1 MSTIVGALLLS
12 IAALASGESRTI
24 SVDEIRPGMKGYGLT
39 VFRGTKPERFDVEV
53 IDVLANFRPGQDL
66 ILVRTPHPVLDEA
79 IAVGGMSGS
88 PIYLDGRLAGAY
100 AYGWLFGKEP
110 VAGVTPIENML
121 REMVRPV
128 DPELWRALGT
138 LPKLS
143 TPVQARSE
151 ARARA
156 AARRPA
162 RGLKPH
168 LGQRSGALSAL
179 RQHAR
184 AMGYAESPSP
194 RLSLPTRSETVAPF
208 RVATPL
214 LLSGM
219 DRQVAELLRAE
230 LEPFGLHALQT
241 GGSGGTGAAGE
252 AASGPARFVDGGAIG
267 VQLIG
272 GDIDATA
279 IGTVTHVH
287 GHRLVAFGH
296 PMMNAGQPALPTT
309 TARVLHVL
317 ASERRSFK
325 IAQAQRPLGTL
336 IHDRQSAIVIDTD
349 YEADTIPMRIRLEGV
364 EGAPRTEWNVR
375 LASNRML
382 TPMLGFSAMIN
393 AISATS
399 AERSDAVFEVDS
411 RVELERHGVVELKD
425 VGYSGAGLAN
435 PMALSQLR
443 MFDVIGAAYGNPF
456 EDVRVLGIDVTIGV
470 RYARDVVRLVDA
482 MVTSNEVDPGR
493 DVNVYLTLRRFG
505 EPEQLRI
512 VPVHVPESAA
522 GDKIELIFEPGPS
535 VDLPLP
541 EPDDMETILSNVRA
555 GYPATSL
562 VVSTKLPG
570 RGLRMR
576 GHVVDHL
583 PGSALDTLQLVGEAD
598 RPTAFATHAR
608 KELPMHDVVFGSA
621 RVKLDVREEPKR

>member
-1 MSTIVGALLLS
+1 M
-12 IAALASGESRTI
+12 
-24 SVDEIRPGMKGYGLT
+24 GYG
-39 VFRGTKPERFDVEV
+39 
-53 IDVLANFRPGQDL
+53 
-66 ILVRTPHPVLDEA
+66 
-79 IAVGGMSGS
+79 
-88 PIYLDGRLAGAY
+88 
-100 AYGWLFGKEP
+100 
-110 VAGVTPIENML
+110 
-121 REMVRPV
+121 RE
-128 DPELWRALGT
+128 
-138 LPKLS
+138 
-143 TPVQARSE
+143 
-151 ARARA
+151 
-156 AARRPA
+156 
-162 RGLKPH
+162 
-168 LGQRSGALSAL
+168 
-179 RQHAR
+179 HA
-184 AMGYAESPSP
+184 
-194 RLSLPTRSETVAPF
+194 SLPAQSADRNTVTPF

-219 DRQVAELLRAE
+219 DRRVAELLRAE

-241 GGSGGTGAAGE
+241 GGSGGAREGDAVGA
-252 AASGPARFVDGGAIG
+252 GPARYVDGGAIG

-272 GDIDATA
+272 GDVDATA
-279 IGTVTHVH
+279 IGTVTHVR
-287 GHRLVAFGH
+287 GNRLVAFGH

-336 IHDRQSAIVIDTD
+336 VHDRQSAIVIDTD
-349 YEADTIPMRIRLEGV
+349 YEADTIPMRIRLKGV

-393 AISATS
+393 AISATA
-399 AERSDAVFEVDS
+399 AERSDAVFEVSS
-411 RVELERHGVVELKD
+411 RVELERHGAVELTD
-425 VGYSGAGLAN
+425 VGYSGGGLAN

-456 EDVRVLGIDVTIGV
+456 EDVRVLGIDVEIHV

-482 MVTSNEVDPGR
+482 MVTSSEVDPGA

-512 VPVHVPESAA
+512 VPVHVPASAA

-535 VDLPLP
+535 VKLPLP
-541 EPDDMETILSNVRA
+541 EPDDVETILSNVRA

-576 GHVVDHL
+576 GHVVDNL

-598 RPTAFATHAR
+598 RPSPFATHAR
-608 KELPMHDVVFGSA
+608 KELPMNDVVFGSA
-621 RVKLDVREEPKR
+621 RVKLEVREEPRR